1 MNSPALNPTPSNTQ
15 RPDKRIA
22 LLTQLYIGPSFRETA
37 TLLLREAL
45 QEQYPTLDIDPDT
58 VMLATSTWQLKDDQV
73 RAGPTE
79 YQALSDVLAK
89 QAVLAVPLLCIEGEH
104 FLTRQPIVEPAV
116 HLPVRV
122 TEVAKTINLLA
133 PSMLRAYQQQMITHW
148 NQTNGSGP
156 HWHELSTL
164 LRSVWNVETADDWSA
179 TECAMARA
187 LFTYPDK
194 ADRKDNDL
202 YTLRACLVDIDR
214 VDDEGQVK
222 HLDDVIIAVLIGE
235 HEGKTS
241 VLTHSLLKGYE
252 KFPSLELL
260 GKSLH
265 AHLSDA
271 ATDQQIQ
278 WRLFEPDG
286 DFFDH
291 QACALVSLQIDA
303 IAEID
308 FCDLREA
315 NNVDVALGTPPAATP
330 PAQST
335 PDLAWYRNQ
344 MPDWLTNA
352 SPSDSNF
359 YARHLKD
366 LAALHNQNAGRTFL
380 DDIPAIE
387 AYALKVIKAKMI
399 KDHSDS
405 TNLPLE
411 KIFLQVKNPV
421 VWGAFVVPGQVE
433 TTTFSLVE
441 LALQNL
447 IAVPVGNKVVKTTN
461 GFNLPEWMTPTYFE
475 SLATA
480 VDIGRT
486 YPALIK
492 EKLLDDTQE
501 SARRNR
507 LYSQHLRIQLPMQAL
522 QAKIRQEGNI
532 DERGYRYVT
541 AVMQEEATDRKV
553 DGQTIVLRPLAFL
566 PTRRADA
573 SADMVANM
581 YVIGPKAP
589 TAGPCLLYRPLF
601 TPALMQFPSPA
612 NLIYTIAQSSSLCE
626 SVLAWLPDAV
636 RSDYSNYVFP
646 GSLPSPWAVADYLV
660 EPDKLWTMSGPMSL
674 GTQELDGDRF
684 TTLFKANAQALVEL
698 ADRQSVSNA
707 ESRWATFKH
716 TGWVIFNGVLP
727 FLGRTIGTGAWI
739 WQVVDQLQTFV
750 EAHEHDEKQAEWSAL
765 TDVLLNLGMAITLH
779 AASRSHRTGYPRK
792 TTPKLAE
799 ATRAKQVTIKQE
811 ATLTKELPATH
822 LPHLHTSGAIKRMPG
837 ELATLLDSFKISKPQ
852 GLGEAETSKN
862 QYQHLFYQAQ
872 KYYAPVGERWFEV
885 SAGED
890 EAVVIIDPKQPG
902 RTGPALIHNAQGQW
916 FIDTRLRLRG
926 AGSKHLQ
933 EQSKSKAEIN
943 ALEAKRRLRLFEL
956 NKPTAQLEL
965 QQARLAMSDS
975 ASPTSPEV
983 SRQTYLQKL
992 ESQSGDYEKAL
1003 QQLKILNVFSP
1014 SADYQQHAIRYVNAQ
1029 LELTRTGIT
1038 EAQVAFTPQLKTVLD
1053 QIEHQ
1058 INHPEERHIDDA
1070 RIMTEL
1076 SQDMIQRLNYT
1087 QTRLTQLKAL
1097 GELGFE
1103 QIRKFRTKLP
1113 SYTARDLR
1121 ALQVSMARNLC
1132 LDDNSIAT
1140 ASSAWSAIDTIVDNA
1155 SLSIQALHET
1165 SVERSQ
1171 ARLDERIETLASL
1184 VEQFKII
1191 DERLQDL
1198 PDEFPDAALPARI
1211 TTLREKIRDFY
1222 RETLGNL
1229 ELLHADRD
1237 TLKSRPTPP
1246 STPPRAKKKIIH
1258 TRYNGVLVGVPRLTE
1273 AGDETGMVDVI
1284 SPLNQQVMAT
1294 FHEKTPGVWVQHV
1307 NPVETT
1313 TITTAALDVATSV
1326 SQAQE
1331 LLDALGAF
1339 KQRIGQQALKP
1350 ERSATGIE
1358 WLYHQHALKLEQ
1370 ASANIEQALTQ
1381 SNATE
1386 SSQGSAALVDKQL
1399 SEAAQALHQ
1408 EAARQKLQMIKQR
1421 PPTISSVEWLK
1432 QNNEIVIKKTV
1443 KRRRLKGPAKVYLD
1457 EYTLSNR
1464 SDKTVL
1470 WYAHFHYSTEWVPA
1484 RAFLRGRLKTPQ
1496 EHARGVD
1503 ADSLDGLNEQQK
1515 TAFYL
1520 SEINLDQAQRLFFK
1534 VK

>member
-1 MNSPALNPTPSNTQ
+1 MNAHASTTTPTNTP
-15 RPDKRIA
+15 RPDARMA
-22 LLTQLYIGPSFRETA
+22 LLTQLSTGPSFRETA

-58 VMLATSTWQLKDDQV
+58 VMLATPTWSLNDDRV
-73 RAGPTE
+73 SAGPTE
-79 YQALSDVLAK
+79 YHALSDILVK
-89 QAVLAVPLLCIEGEH
+89 QAVLAVPILCIEGEH
-104 FLTRQPIVEPAV
+104 FLTQQPIIEPAV

-122 TEVAKTINLLA
+122 TEIAKTINQLA
-133 PSMLRAYQQQMITHW
+133 PSMLRAYLQQTIDYW
-148 NQTNGSGP
+148 NQTNGRGP
-156 HWHELSTL
+156 HWHELSNL
-164 LRSVWNVETADDWSA
+164 LRTVWNVEAADDWTT

-187 LFTYPDK
+187 LFTHPDK

-202 YTLRACLVDIDR
+202 YKLRACLVDIDQ
-214 VDDEGQVK
+214 VDDEGQLK
-222 HLDDVIIAVLIGE
+222 HLNDVIIAVLIGE
-235 HEGKTS
+235 HEGKTT

-252 KFPSLELL
+252 KFPSLEQL
-260 GKSLH
+260 GKSLP
-265 AHLSDA
+265 AHLSDS

-278 WRLFEPDG
+278 WRLFEPQG
-286 DFFDH
+286 NFFDH
-291 QACALVSLQIDA
+291 QACATVSLQIDT
-303 IAEID
+303 IANID
-308 FCDLREA
+308 FSELRNA
-315 NNVDVALGTPPAATP
+315 NNVDVALGTPPAAGPTP
-330 PAQST
+330 TQSS
-335 PDLAWYRNQ
+335 PDLAWYRKQ
-344 MPDWLTNA
+344 IPDWLTNA

-366 LAALHNQNAGRTFL
+366 LAALHNQNAGRSFL
-380 DDIPAIE
+380 DDVPTIE
-387 AYALKVIKAKMI
+387 AYALKVIKAKVI
-399 KDHSDS
+399 KDHPGS

-411 KIFLQVKNPV
+411 KILLQVKNPV
-421 VWGAFVVPGQVE
+421 VWGTFVVPGQVE

-447 IAVPVGNKVVKTTN
+447 IAVPVGTKTVESTN
-461 GFNLPEWMTPTYFE
+461 GFNLPEWMTPSYFE

-492 EKLLDDTQE
+492 EKLLDDPQE
-501 SARRNR
+501 SARRNT

-522 QAKIRQEGNI
+522 QAKICQEGNL
-532 DERGYRYVT
+532 DERGYRYVA
-541 AVMQEEATDRKV
+541 AVMQEEAADRKV
-553 DGQTIVLRPLAFL
+553 DGQTIVLRPLAFV
-566 PTRRADA
+566 PARRADA
-573 SADMVANM
+573 SVDKVANM
-581 YVIGPKAP
+581 YVIGPQDPA
-589 TAGPCLLYRPLF
+589 AGPCLLYRPLF

-612 NLIYTIAQSSSLCE
+612 NLIYRIAQSSSLCE

-674 GTQELDGDRF
+674 GTQELNGDRF
-684 TTLFKANAQALVEL
+684 TTLFKANAEALAEL

-716 TGWVIFNGVLP
+716 AGWVIFNGVLP

-750 EAHEHDEKQAEWSAL
+750 QAHEHGEKQAEWSAL

-779 AASRSHRTGYPRK
+779 SASRSHRTGYPRK
-792 TTPKLAE
+792 TTPKLAQV
-799 ATRAKQVTIKQE
+799 TRAKQVTIKQE
-811 ATLTKELPATH
+811 ATLTKELPASH
-822 LPHLHTSGAIKRMPG
+822 LPHLHTSGAIKRIPG
-837 ELATLLDSFKISKPQ
+837 ELATVLDSFKVSKPQ
-852 GLGEAETSKN
+852 GLGAALTSKN
-862 QYQHLFYQAQ
+862 HYQHLFHQAQ

-902 RTGPALIHNAQGQW
+902 RTGPVLIHNAQGQW

-926 AGSKHLQ
+926 AGPKHLQ
-933 EQSKSKAEIN
+933 EHSKSQANVKAT
-943 ALEAKRRLRLFEL
+943 EAKRRLTLFER
-956 NKPTAQLEL
+956 NKPAAQLEL
-965 QQARLAMSDS
+965 QQARLAMLDTAPSS
-975 ASPTSPEV
+975 SREV

-992 ESQSGDYEKAL
+992 ERQSSDYEEAL

-1038 EAQVAFTPQLKTVLD
+1038 EAQVAFAPKLKTVLN

-1076 SQDMIQRLNYT
+1076 SQDMIKRLNYT
-1087 QTRLTQLKAL
+1087 QSRLTQLKAL
-1097 GELGFE
+1097 GELGVVQMRSF
-1103 QIRKFRTKLP
+1103 RKNLP
-1113 SYTARDLR
+1113 SYTTRDLR

-1132 LDDNSIAT
+1132 LDDKSTAT
-1140 ASSAWSAIDTIVDNA
+1140 APSAWSAIDAIVDNA

-1165 SVERSQ
+1165 SLERSQ
-1171 ARLDERIETLASL
+1171 ARLDERIETLGSL

-1191 DERLQDL
+1191 AERLQEF
-1198 PDEFPDAALPARI
+1198 PDEFPEAALPERI
-1211 TTLREKIRDFY
+1211 TTLREKIRGFY

-1237 TLKSRPTPP
+1237 MLRSRPAPF
-1246 STPPRAKKKIIH
+1246 STAPRAKNKIIH

-1273 AGDETGMVDVI
+1273 DGAETGMVDVI

-1307 NPVETT
+1307 DPVETT
-1313 TITTAALDVATSV
+1313 TTSPTLDIATTISR
-1326 SQAQE
+1326 AQD
-1331 LLDALGAF
+1331 LLDGLGAF
-1339 KQRIGQQALKP
+1339 EQRTGQQAIKP
-1350 ERSATGIE
+1350 ERSPTGIE

-1399 SEAAQALHQ
+1399 TEAAQALYQ
-1408 EAARQKLQMIKQR
+1408 EATRQKLHMIKQR
-1421 PPTISSVEWLK
+1421 PPTISAVEWLK

-1443 KRRRLKGPAKVYLD
+1443 KRRRLKGPATIYLD

-1464 SDKTVL
+1464 SDQTVL
-1470 WYAHFHYSTEWVPA
+1470 WYAHFHYSAQWVPG
-1484 RAFLRGRLKTPQ
+1484 RVFIRGRLKTPQ

-1515 TAFYL
+1515 IAFYL
-1520 SEINLDQAQRLFFK
+1520 SEINRDQAQRLFFK